1 MRKLI
6 TAGLALSAVFAA
18 LGEVHASVS
27 YPWCVMGET
36 RGFECY
42 FSTREQCAAD
52 GRGRGFGGQC
62 IRNPYYNGAGG
73 AVHRTARARHRSSN
87 H

>member
-1 MRKLI
+1 MRNLI
-6 TAGLALSAVFAA
+6 TAGLVLSAMFVT
-18 LGEVHASVS
+18 LGGVRASVS

-62 IRNPYYNGAGG
+62 IRNPYYNGAAG
-73 AVHRTARARHRSSN
+73 TARSRHRSSKYRY
-87 H
+87 